1 VTSAHA
7 YIRKHQA
14 RTNANDKISVKDYIF
29 VQNIMHTEKYSNV
42 DCTETEKGAKWCQI
56 LLTNLNYYLDL
67 LLEVVDLK

>member
-1 VTSAHA
+1 
-7 YIRKHQA
+7 
-14 RTNANDKISVKDYIF
+14 
-29 VQNIMHTEKYSNV
+29 MHTEKYSNV